1 MPWLLL
7 ALCVIGFLVASYFTG
22 VAYHWLRPDTRWIP
36 AFCRMGKDACASI
49 IFAPQAR
56 IFGVPNSVVG
66 QLFYLA
72 VATAVLT
79 GGLDQSVARLL
90 LTAVSGVA
98 VFLGAYL
105 TYALLVVLRVHCI
118 LCYTSHA
125 INLMLLALLVATS

>member
-1 MPWLLL
+1 MVATSALRRRVLGSQLLYRCGLPL
-7 ALCVIGFLVASYFTG
+7 AQTRHALDSG
-22 VAYHWLRPDTRWIP
+22 VLPNGERRV
-36 AFCRMGKDACASI
+36 
-49 IFAPQAR
+49 R

-72 VATAVLT
+72 LATAGLT

-90 LTAVSGVA
+90 LTGVSGVA
-98 VFLGAYL
+98 VLLGAYL

-125 INLMLLALLVATS
+125 INLTLLALLVATS

>member
-7 ALCVIGFLVASYFTG
+7 ALCSVGFLVASYFTG
-22 VAYHWLRPDTRWIP
+22 VAYHWLKPDTHWIP
-36 AFCRMGKDACASI
+36 PFCRMGKDTCASI
-49 IFAPQAR
+49 VFAPQAR

-66 QLFYLA
+66 QLFYLTL
-72 VATAVLT
+72 ATASLT

-90 LTAVSGVA
+90 LTTVSSVA
-98 VFLGAYL
+98 VLLGAYL

-125 INLMLLALLVATS
+125 INVMLLALLVATS

>member
-7 ALCVIGFLVASYFTG
+7 ALCTVGFLVASYFTG
-22 VAYHWLRPDTRWIP
+22 VACHWLKPDTHWIP
-36 AFCRMGKDACASI
+36 PFCRMGEDTCASI
-49 IFAPQAR
+49 VFAPQAR

-66 QLFYLA
+66 QLFYFAL
-72 VATAVLT
+72 ATAILT

-90 LTAVSGVA
+90 LTAVSSVA
-98 VFLGAYL
+98 VLLGAYL

-125 INLMLLALLVATS
+125 INVMLLALLVATS